1 MNFENR
7 IPKGARKRR
16 RKLRMHGRKSNKLDE
31 CSAGAEDKFCFTL
44 LPCASSTCIRAYTC
58 KRVYGM
64 VSQRRNRRGSFQA
77 TPVRMRRGRPL
88 LSPAFLVAVYRSHR
102 GRGFERRRRPPRRI
116 HFRARCYRGEVSAC
130 VGGTIHIHVHKSA
143 RGEKR
148 RNGRHCSLSTCARET
163 TDDGTILHFARYP
176 PSGASVEQ

>member
-1 MNFENR
+1 
-7 IPKGARKRR
+7 
-16 RKLRMHGRKSNKLDE
+16 
-31 CSAGAEDKFCFTL
+31 
-44 LPCASSTCIRAYTC
+44 
-58 KRVYGM
+58 M

-176 PSGASVEQ
+176 PSGASVEQWAAYTCGFQRAMTQTQFKTESELKNRPFHFLGL